1 MSRRRRRKRPG
12 IVRQLRI
19 IRRMYNPRGN
29 RLDRAMAAERER
41 DLARVQEVIAM
52 RAYSRRRPKRFT
64 PAPMRALAKV
74 HVPILQLLP
83 VLCAAVLEHAVT
95 GLQVWQ

>member
-1 MSRRRRRKRPG
+1 MSRRRKRPG

-19 IRRMYNPRGN
+19 IRRVWNPRGN
-29 RLDRAMAAERER
+29 RLDRAMAVER
-41 DLARVQEVIAM
+41 DRDLTRVQEVIAM

-74 HVPILQLLP
+74 PVPILQLLP
-83 VLCAAVLEHAVT
+83 ALCAAVLERAYV
-95 GLQVWQ
+95 GLQVWR